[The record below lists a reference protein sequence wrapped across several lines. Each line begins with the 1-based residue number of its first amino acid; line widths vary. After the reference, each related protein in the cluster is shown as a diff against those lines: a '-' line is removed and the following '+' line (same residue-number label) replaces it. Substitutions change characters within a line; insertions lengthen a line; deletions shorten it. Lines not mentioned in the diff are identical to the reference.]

1 MSEATNPIILGIDPG
16 KSGGL
21 CWGVAGC
28 LSPATAHMP
37 ESETDLRDLIRDID
51 NGERPVVAWLE
62 DLPKFVGKAI
72 PSSTTA
78 VLFRNDGILRGL
90 LLERGIQLREVGP
103 RKWQSAVGMSG
114 GGASESK
121 TQWKNRLKALAQRL
135 YPKTKITLSTSD
147 AVLIWH
153 AAQKGLVK

>member
-1 MSEATNPIILGIDPG
+1 MSPPVILAIDPG

-21 CWGVAGC
+21 CWGKPGC
-28 LSPATAHMP
+28 LDPATAHMP
-37 ESETDLRDLIRDID
+37 ETETDLRDLIRDID
-51 NGERPVVAWLE
+51 NGESEVVAWLE
-62 DLPKFVGKAI
+62 DLPKYTGKNI
-72 PSSTTA
+72 PGSLLA

-90 LLERGIQLREVGP
+90 LLERQIQTNCVGP
-103 RKWQSAVGMSG
+103 RVWQRSVGMSG

-153 AAQKGLVK
+153 AAQKNLIK

>member
-1 MSEATNPIILGIDPG
+1 MSKPITILGIDPG

-21 CWGVAGC
+21 CWGPAGC
-28 LSPATAHMP
+28 LDPATAHMP

-51 NGERPVVAWLE
+51 NGETDVVAWLE
-62 DLPKFVGKAI
+62 DLPKYTGKNI
-72 PSSTTA
+72 PSSTIA

-90 LLERGIQLREVGP
+90 LLERGIQTNTVHP
-103 RKWQSAVGMSG
+103 KKWQSACGMTG
-114 GGASESK
+114 GGSSESK

-153 AAQKGLVK
+153 AAQRDLIR